1 MTLDQVQQQ
10 QRRLYGKDNALRT
23 ASGYLMECS
32 TNGNFAATS
41 RCKAHCTASTISN
54 GIGVG
59 LATIAPAEKAMR
71 RQELFAR
78 SLQGIATPGEVV
90 RDTGYREGK
99 HGQGRAAGYREGKQ
113 KQFKCHREVKPL
125 RYPQAV
131 LRLNFLHRCV
141 VPRKVFGAGNFDSFS
156 GVNFSPP
163 ACGAQERFNFGNG
176 FKAFLSVG

>member
-1 MTLDQVQQQ
+1 MASVEKHCEETKVTLDQVQQQ

-99 HGQGRAAGYREGKQ
+99 HGQGRAAGYREGK
-113 KQFKCHREVKPL
+113 PL
-125 RYPQAV
+125 RAAV
-131 LRLNFLHRCV
+131 KSSRYGTRKRQGRAGQLR
-141 VPRKVFGAGNFDSFS
+141 
-156 GVNFSPP
+156 
-163 ACGAQERFNFGNG
+163 
-176 FKAFLSVG
+176 